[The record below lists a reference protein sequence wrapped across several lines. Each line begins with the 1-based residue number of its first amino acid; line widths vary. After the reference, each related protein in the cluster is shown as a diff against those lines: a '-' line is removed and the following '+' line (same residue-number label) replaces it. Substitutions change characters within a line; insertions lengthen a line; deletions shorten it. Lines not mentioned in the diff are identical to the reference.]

1 MISVDSSLFI
11 QIANF
16 LFLIWIL
23 NKIVY
28 RPIRDMLAKRKD
40 RVTGMEGGIE
50 SCLKEAQEKD
60 VQFSEGIRAARSKGV
75 AEKEKMIQS
84 GEEEEKAI
92 VRQINEKAQAEL
104 AKMRGKIAKDA
115 EEVRQSLLQEV
126 DKFANDIGEKIL
138 GRAV

>member
-1 MISVDSSLFI
+1 MISVDSSVFI
-11 QIANF
+11 QIVNF

-23 NKIVY
+23 NKILY
-28 RPIRDMLAKRKD
+28 RPIRDILAKRKD
-40 RVTGMEGGIE
+40 RVAGMEDGIQT
-50 SCLKEAQEKD
+50 CLKEAEEKNT
-60 VQFSEGIRAARSKGV
+60 QFSEGIRAARSTGAKQ
-75 AEKEKMIQS
+75 KEKLIQ
-84 GEEEEKAI
+84 EAENEEKAI

-104 AKMRGKIAKDA
+104 AKIREKIAKDA

>member
-1 MISVDSSLFI
+1 MISVDSSVFI
-11 QIANF
+11 QIVNF

-23 NKIVY
+23 NKILY
-28 RPIRDMLAKRKD
+28 RPIRDILAKRQG
-40 RVTGMEGGIE
+40 RVTGMEDGIQA
-50 SCLKEAQEKD
+50 CLTEAQEKD
-60 VQFSEGIRAARSKGV
+60 ALFADGIRAARSTG
-75 AEKEKMIQS
+75 ASEKDRMIQE

-104 AKMRGKIAKDA
+104 AKVREKIAKDA
-115 EEVRQSLLQEV
+115 EDVRQALLQEV

>member
-1 MISVDSSLFI
+1 MISVDGSLFI
-11 QIANF
+11 QIVNF

-40 RVTGMEGGIE
+40 RVAGMEDGIE
-50 SCLKEAQEKD
+50 GCLKEAQEKD
-60 VQFSEGIRAARSKGV
+60 AQFSDGIRAARSKGV
-75 AEKEKMIQS
+75 TEKEKMIHE

-104 AKMRGKIAKDA
+104 AKMREKIAKDA